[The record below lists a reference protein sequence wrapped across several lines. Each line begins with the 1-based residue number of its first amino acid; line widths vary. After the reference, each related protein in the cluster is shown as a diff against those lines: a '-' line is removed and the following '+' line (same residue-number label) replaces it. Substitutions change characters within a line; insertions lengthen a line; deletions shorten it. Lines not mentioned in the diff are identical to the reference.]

1 MLVRA
6 RSRSVIVT
14 ACEWCMIIP
23 CMKLMSAA
31 DGARAGAAA
40 VSLVSLLLSCPGAPG
55 CTMGALSCAVD
66 GDWPDAMVALNMVA
80 LKMRTAAEVRRVQAL
95 IMLEI
100 ETKTDRQRG
109 SAAVRRVSVS
119 MVHLQK
125 CCQAQRN
132 ENAKLVLY

>member
-1 MLVRA
+1 
-6 RSRSVIVT
+6 
-14 ACEWCMIIP
+14 
-23 CMKLMSAA
+23 
-31 DGARAGAAA
+31 
-40 VSLVSLLLSCPGAPG
+40 
-55 CTMGALSCAVD
+55 MGALSCAVD

-119 MVHLQK
+119 MFHLQK